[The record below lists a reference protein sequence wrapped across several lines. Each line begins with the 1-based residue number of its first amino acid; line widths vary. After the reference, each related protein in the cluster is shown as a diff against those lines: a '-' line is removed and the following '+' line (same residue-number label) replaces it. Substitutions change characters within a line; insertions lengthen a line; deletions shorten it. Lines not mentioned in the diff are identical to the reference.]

1 MVSIFLGSLIDSF
14 NRFGFRAGLDLLT
27 PALPSFDQVSPLMP
41 VFDKNNIAI
50 NGLLAN
56 AKDKHGFTAK
66 PYLGSAAYVSAG
78 TL

>member
-1 MVSIFLGSLIDSF
+1 MVSVLLGLRIDF
-14 NRFGFRAGLDLLT
+14 FDRFGVGAGIDLVT

-41 VFDKNNIAI
+41 IFDKNNIAI

-66 PYLGSAAYVSAG
+66 PYLGSTAYVSAG